1 MPQSIDLTSFEE
13 HLYLKIADINK
24 NPSSENFKVAKVYGK
39 KERKSSQKRIFK
51 TLGDYSVDT
60 YYKNLVKPTITAYK
74 GKSNTLDI
82 SKIKINNNNVSHTK
96 RLGLIINDKKNY
108 SITPLGEKYQK
119 GEIKDTDLFKR
130 QMLRYFSSLEDGNEE
145 RILFPYRACI
155 KVLLDVGSINIHEFS
170 FAIYSMDDSTP
181 DSIERAIADIN
192 YLRENYKNLNLVSEA
207 NRNTILNELNDY
219 FGTNYNETEIWTQ
232 RTTIYNQF
240 VYFRNHLSLFTEFIN
255 IDSEGKINLIENN
268 AAKARHLLSLD
279 NRLEFEHNLQ
289 SLVSKYIQPF
299 LNFVIFTI

>member
-1 MPQSIDLTSFEE
+1 
-13 HLYLKIADINK
+13 
-24 NPSSENFKVAKVYGK
+24 
-39 KERKSSQKRIFK
+39 
-51 TLGDYSVDT
+51 
-60 YYKNLVKPTITAYK
+60 
-74 GKSNTLDI
+74 
-82 SKIKINNNNVSHTK
+82 
-96 RLGLIINDKKNY
+96 
-108 SITPLGEKYQK
+108 
-119 GEIKDTDLFKR
+119 
-130 QMLRYFSSLEDGNEE
+130 MLRYFSSLEDGNEE